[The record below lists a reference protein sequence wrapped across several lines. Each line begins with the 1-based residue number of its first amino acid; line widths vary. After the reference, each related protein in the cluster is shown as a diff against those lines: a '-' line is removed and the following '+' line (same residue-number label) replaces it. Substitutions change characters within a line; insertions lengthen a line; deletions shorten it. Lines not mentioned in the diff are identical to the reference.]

1 MIKEGIWKIL
11 LRNDRLQK
19 SRVQR
24 FKKQLER
31 LNNSLG
37 ATRHKTFLTSS
48 DILCADMSL
57 FGMNQHSHVSQCI
70 IVVET
75 TIIVYL
81 L

>member
-1 MIKEGIWKIL
+1 MTQDNRGFTV
-11 LRNDRLQK
+11 RVP
-19 SRVQR
+19 SRWSQR
-24 FKKQLER
+24 KWYKV
-31 LNNSLG
+31 G
-37 ATRHKTFLTSS
+37 HKTFLTSS

-70 IVVET
+70 IAVET